1 MMVWCSGFHN
11 LYAKI
16 LSGMNINQYRTISE
30 FNIEKH
36 LRQLA
41 LFSPS
46 RVQILLEPVGLLTL
60 QNIVMKRVSMLP
72 ERREAMK
79 SNIS

>member
-30 FNIEKH
+30 FNIEKT
-36 LRQLA
+36 LETTGFI
-41 LFSPS
+41 FSIS
-46 RVQILLEPVGLLTL
+46 RANFAGA
-60 QNIVMKRVSMLP
+60 
-72 ERREAMK
+72 RRSLDITKYRYETCEYASRTQK
-79 SNIS
+79 KP